1 MRFSKTNFSS
11 SLSLFHH
18 NRHNLSLE
26 VMTSKVSC
34 YVFEKQLTKN
44 MDIFRSFFFFLKNK
58 VNGLNNKTDCLI
70 LHQKLYKYLMI

>member
-1 MRFSKTNFSS
+1 MRLSKTNFSF

-26 VMTSKVSC
+26 VMTSKVSG

-44 MDIFRSFFFFLKNK
+44 MDILRFFFK
-58 VNGLNNKTDCLI
+58 
-70 LHQKLYKYLMI
+70 QSE

>member
-26 VMTSKVSC
+26 VMTSKVSG

-44 MDIFRSFFFFLKNK
+44 MDIFRSFFF
-58 VNGLNNKTDCLI
+58 
-70 LHQKLYKYLMI
+70 